1 MTADEI
7 LRSFD
12 FYRLA
17 TPERRAE
24 YAAAASTVS
33 LPEGVTFYREGDL
46 CPHIALVG
54 RGDIRVFREVPGDA
68 QRLARG
74 QVTVVDRAMLANVAA
89 SASASVSD

>member
-24 YAAAASTVS
+24 CAAAVSTVS
-33 LPEGVTFYREGDL
+33 LPEGATFYREGDM
-46 CPHIALVG
+46 CPQLPSSGALTSACSG
-54 RGDIRVFREVPGDA
+54 RL
-68 QRLARG
+68 LAGARSRCITC
-74 QVTVVDRAMLANVAA
+74 VTVNR
-89 SASASVSD
+89 VSSTC

>member
-24 YAAAASTVS
+24 YAAAVSTIS
-33 LPEGVTFYREGDL
+33 LPEGVTFCREGDQTRR
-46 CPHIALVG
+46 
-54 RGDIRVFREVPGDA
+54 RGPSVE
-68 QRLARG
+68 
-74 QVTVVDRAMLANVAA
+74 
-89 SASASVSD
+89 ASVCS